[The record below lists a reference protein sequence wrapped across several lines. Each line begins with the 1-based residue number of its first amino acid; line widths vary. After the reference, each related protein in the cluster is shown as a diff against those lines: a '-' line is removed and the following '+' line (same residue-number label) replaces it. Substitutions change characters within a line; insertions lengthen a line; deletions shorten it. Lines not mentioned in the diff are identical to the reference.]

1 MSQAYSYSQAE
12 VSSDAY
18 ALSCLHSLVQV
29 VVSLEAV
36 DLDTEFELRFPVQ
49 SRIDVEMGTKLLEL
63 EYMSSTYKY
72 EF

>member
-1 MSQAYSYSQAE
+1 MPT
-12 VSSDAY
+12 
-18 ALSCLHSLVQV
+18 HSLVRV
-29 VVSLEAV
+29 IVALEVV

-63 EYMSSTYKY
+63 GYTSSTYKY